1 MVDSRQQHT
10 RLRGAVIAGCF
21 LLVAAALSRPSFP
34 IGTASDRVA
43 GSSIYPWWT
52 GVLVVAGG
60 LAGLVVLLAPRASRL
75 ARAAASSVV
84 VVVGAQVAGTG
95 VVAAKHWHPAS
106 NMGGYVS
113 SKRVDMMEQLAMVI
127 AVAGTAAV
135 VLALWQLI
143 TDGAFTSETP
153 RGFRRLCVTA
163 GVLVVVVLPFALM
176 VGDEY
181 PDITTWGAMGL
192 IYAGPW
198 GVSILLAAHLSRTAS
213 RTLLVTVAG
222 SALMA
227 SAGPQMAGLV
237 TSPVLAQFAA
247 LTLLPAR
254 PGGHLGASRGGRH
267 LADRSLALFPGIG
280 RPATLSDDR
289 VDPPR

>member
-1 MVDSRQQHT
+1 MVDPRQQHT
-10 RLRGAVIAGCF
+10 RLRGAFIAGCF

-34 IGTASDRVA
+34 IGTDSDRVV
-43 GSSIYPWWT
+43 GTSIYPWWT
-52 GVLVVAGG
+52 GALVLAGVI
-60 LAGLVVLLAPRASRL
+60 AGLVVLLAPRASRP

-113 SKRVDMMEQLAMVI
+113 SKNVDLMEQLALVI
-127 AVAGTAAV
+127 AVAGTTAV

-153 RGFRRLCVTA
+153 QAFRRLCVTA
-163 GVLVVVVLPFALM
+163 GALVIGVLPFALM
-176 VGDEY
+176 VGDDY

-198 GVSILLAAHLSRTAS
+198 GVSILLAAHLSRPAS

-247 LTLLPAR
+247 LTLLP
-254 PGGHLGASRGGRH
+254 
-267 LADRSLALFPGIG
+267 LALAAISVRAAEDDTAPTEVSPPSPTPG
-280 RPATLSDDR
+280 D
-289 VDPPR
+289 